1 MTHQSD
7 ATDLSLVSIDL
18 PIDVNISSHYITD
31 SGLRLQLYRR
41 LLCLESKEA
50 IFEADSIDEHNKGKG
65 LLVRNLISNI
75 LVTESGMYG
84 LHPRPYTVSVG

>member
-1 MTHQSD
+1 MSGTRKPIKLEPQVRVFKESSVIG
-7 ATDLSLVSIDL
+7 TSIVSG
-18 PIDVNISSHYITD
+18 PGQNSSASFKEI
-31 SGLRLQLYRR
+31 
-41 LLCLESKEA
+41 ESKEA
-50 IFEADSIDEHNKGKG
+50 IFEANSIDEHNKGKG